1 MKAKKPEPKK
11 ASSSGVKAIAQ
22 KRLGEN
28 GTIYEVGEEFTTT
41 AKRKKALG
49 NLVK

>member
-11 ASSSGVKAIAQ
+11 APSSGVKAIAQ

-28 GTIYEVGEEFTTT
+28 GIIYEVGEEFTTT

-49 NLVK
+49 DLVK

>member
-11 ASSSGVKAIAQ
+11 ASPSGVKAIAQ
-22 KRLGEN
+22 KRLSESAKV
-28 GTIYEVGEEFTTT
+28 YQVGEEFTTT

-49 NLVK
+49 DLVK